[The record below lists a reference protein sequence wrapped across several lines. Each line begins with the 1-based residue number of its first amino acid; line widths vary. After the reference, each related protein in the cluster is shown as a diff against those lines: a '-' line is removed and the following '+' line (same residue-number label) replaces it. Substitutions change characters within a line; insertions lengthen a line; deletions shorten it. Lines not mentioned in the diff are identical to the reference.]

1 MKRLFFIIISCVL
14 LWGCSEDYLNRYPLD
29 EISSVDFWKTT
40 KDLEL
45 YINQF
50 YPSAFPISGSDRL
63 QLVFASDLST
73 DDVVPVEAD
82 ARLRGSRVVPAT
94 GGWNYT
100 EIRNVNYFLENY
112 EKVEEPFESY
122 KHFVGEAYF
131 FRAFFYFSNLKAYG
145 DLPWIDQTLNSDSPE
160 LYGRRIPR
168 NEIVDLIVSD
178 LDQSIALMTA
188 GISHD
193 RTRLNKEIALLFKSR
208 ICLYEGTWEKYH
220 QGTPFGVA
228 NAEPEKFLR
237 LAVEAAEELM
247 NLETYSVYTPGEE
260 DKAYFF
266 FGETDYSSHPE
277 VLLWKKYDL
286 ALSLGHSRQFQIAR
300 GNGGGIGL
308 TKSLIDSYLCNDGRP
323 IILSDG
329 SINPLYNG
337 DGNLIS
343 VAENRDPRLQQT
355 IFLPG
360 APLQVVGGDTTR
372 FTRPTVDNPAH
383 TKNTTGYQVSKT
395 LNYDPVHHNT
405 SETLAVGYSGWII
418 MRYAEALL
426 NFAEAKA
433 ELNTITQDDLN
444 KSVNLL
450 KKRVGMPPLILANI
464 TQDPN
469 WLFPELPP
477 VINEIRRERRI
488 ELVLEGFRWDDI
500 ARWAA
505 AEQLIIGKRP
515 LGAKFNATDYPD
527 LSVTDFRLT
536 NGYFDE
542 YRDILP
548 SGFGFDPARD
558 YLNPISTEELVLN
571 PSLTQ
576 NPGW

>member
-1 MKRLFFIIISCVL
+1 MKRLFIITITCVL
-14 LWGCSEDYLNRYPLD
+14 LLGCNEDYLNRYPLD
-29 EISSVDFWKTT
+29 EISSVDFWKTPS
-40 KDLEL
+40 DLEL

-50 YPSAFPISGSDRL
+50 YPSAFPVSGSDRL
-63 QLVFASDLST
+63 HLVFASDLPS
-73 DDVVPVEAD
+73 DDVVPVEPD
-82 ARLRGSRVVPAT
+82 PRLRGSRVVPAT

-100 EIRNVNYFLENY
+100 QIRYINYFLENY
-112 EKVEEPFESY
+112 DKLEEPFESY
-122 KHFVGEAYF
+122 QHFVGEAYF
-131 FRAFFYFSNLKAYG
+131 FRAYFYFSNLKAFG
-145 DLPWIDQTLNSDSPE
+145 DIPWIDKTLNTDSPE
-160 LYGRRIPR
+160 LYGPRVAR
-168 NEIVDLIVSD
+168 NEIVDLIIKD
-178 LDQSIALMTA
+178 LDQSIALMS
-188 GISHD
+188 GGVSHE

-208 ICLYEGTWEKYH
+208 VCLYEGTWEKYH
-220 QGTPFGVA
+220 EGTPFGVA
-228 NAEPEKFLR
+228 NADPEKYLR
-237 LAVEAAEELM
+237 LAAEAAEELM
-247 NLETYSVYTPGEE
+247 NLGTYSVYAPENK

-286 ALSLGHSRQFQIAR
+286 ALNLGHSRQFQIAR

-308 TKSLIDSYLCNDGRP
+308 TKSLIDSYLCKDGRP
-323 IILSDG
+323 IVLSDG

-337 DGNLIS
+337 DENLIAVS
-343 VAENRDPRLQQT
+343 KNRDPRLQQT

-383 TKNTTGYQVSKT
+383 TKNTTGYQVAKT

-405 SETLAVGYSGWII
+405 SETLPVGYSGWII

-433 ELNTITQDDLN
+433 ELNTITQDDLD

-450 KKRVGMPPLILANI
+450 RERVGMPPLNLADI
-464 TQDPN
+464 AYDPN
-469 WLFPELPP
+469 WLFPELSPI
-477 VINEIRRERRI
+477 INEIRRERRI

-505 AEQLIIGKRP
+505 ADHLIIGKRP

-527 LSVTDFRLT
+527 LNPADFRLT

-548 SGFGFDPARD
+548 GGFGFDPFRD

-571 PSLTQ
+571 PALSQ